1 MNGEEVKSAG
11 ARSQIRID
19 FTDKPISAWGGI
31 ASLVARY
38 VEKLGFRDWVEENL
52 PISEVSPNGR
62 GRYEKVLGL
71 FLTVLTGGDRF
82 SHMGWWGHGKEIM
95 CRSFGVEWLPQSPS
109 VMTRFWNK
117 VDSFEMAEVLGA
129 RLRSL
134 AVEIAGWEGMKED
147 ELRFDSS
154 VVTRYGRQ
162 EGAVKGYNPKKHG
175 RVSQHPLIAFLGSG
189 YIVNLWNRS
198 GNSSS
203 GNGIVE
209 FFRQTVRTL
218 EGKMSVTR
226 ILADTGYYLIGFVDY
241 LERNG
246 YSYIISAPMN
256 QIIQRRIFDIKDW
269 APVDEGIEAA
279 EFHFRHLAPGWD
291 VERRYVVIRQEV
303 AKRPKAS
310 GKQMSLFPDLPESK
324 SYRYSVMMT
333 NETMAPVEV
342 WRTHRPR
349 ATVENVIDDMKDGYG
364 FASFSL
370 HSFWATEA
378 VMSIIGMVF
387 RNLIVHLN
395 RNILHPDGQR
405 PELKTLR
412 LKMFI
417 VPAILGSDG
426 RRHVLR
432 LGVSDQ
438 KLRSKIVQ
446 LLDKISLMDLRINCN
461 AFGFT

>member
-1 MNGEEVKSAG
+1 MNGEETKSAG
-11 ARSQIRID
+11 VKSQMQID

-38 VEKLGFRDWVEENL
+38 VERLGFREWVEKNL
-52 PISEVSPNGR
+52 PIAEVSPNGK
-62 GRYEKVLGL
+62 GRYEKVLAL

-117 VDSFEMAEVLGA
+117 INSFEAAEILGSK
-129 RLRSL
+129 LRSL
-134 AVEIAGWEGMKED
+134 AIEIACWEGMKED

-162 EGAVKGYNPKKHG
+162 EGALKGYNPKKHG
-175 RVSQHPLIAFLGSG
+175 RLSHHPQIAFLGRG

-209 FFRQTVRTL
+209 FFSQTIRSL
-218 EGKMSVTR
+218 GGKIGVTR
-226 ILADTGYYLIGFVDY
+226 VLADTGYYMIDFIDH

-246 YSYIISAPMN
+246 YLYIISAPMN
-256 QIIQRRIFDIKDW
+256 QMLQRRIFDIKDW
-269 APVDEGIEAA
+269 SCVDDGIEAA
-279 EFHFRHLAPGWD
+279 EFNFRHLAPGWKT
-291 VERRYVVIRQEV
+291 ERRYVVIRQEIS
-303 AKRPKAS
+303 KRPKAS
-310 GKQMSLFPDLPESK
+310 GKQMSLFHDLPEGK
-324 SYRYSVMMT
+324 NYRYSVLIT
-333 NETMAPVEV
+333 NETMLPVEV

-349 ATVENVIDDMKDGYG
+349 ATVENVIDDMKGGYG

-378 VMSIIGMVF
+378 VMAMIGMVF

-395 RNILHPDGQR
+395 RNILNPEGQK
-405 PELKTLR
+405 PELRTLR

-417 VPAILGSDG
+417 IPALLGSDG

-432 LGVSDQ
+432 LGVTDQ
-438 KLRSKIVQ
+438 KIRGKIVQ
-446 LLDKISLMDLRINCN
+446 LLEKISFMNTRINCN
-461 AFGFT
+461 AVGFT

>member
-1 MNGEEVKSAG
+1 MNREEVKSAG
-11 ARSQIRID
+11 VKSQMQID

-38 VEKLGFRDWVEENL
+38 VERLGFREWVEKNL
-52 PISEVSPNGR
+52 TIAEVSPNGK
-62 GRYEKVLGL
+62 GRYEKVLAL
-71 FLTVLTGGDRF
+71 LLTVLAGGDRF
-82 SHMGWWGHGKEIM
+82 SHMGWWGYGKEIM

-109 VMTRFWNK
+109 VLTRFWNK
-117 VDSFEMAEVLGA
+117 VDSFEAAECLGA
-129 RLRSL
+129 KLRSL
-134 AVEIAGWEGMKED
+134 AMEIVAWEGMKED

-175 RVSQHPLIAFLGSG
+175 RASHHPLIAFLGSG

-209 FFRQTVRTL
+209 FFKQTLRSL
-218 EGKMSVTR
+218 DGKLAVTR
-226 ILADTGYYLIGFVDY
+226 ILADTGYYLIGFIDY

-246 YSYIISAPMN
+246 YLYIISAPMN
-256 QIIQRRIFDIKDW
+256 QMLQRRIFDVKDW
-269 APVDEGIEAA
+269 TPVDDGIEAA
-279 EFHFRHLAPGWD
+279 EFYFRHLAPGWD

-303 AKRPKAS
+303 ARRPKAS
-310 GKQMSLFPDLPESK
+310 GKQMSLFPDLPEGK
-324 SYRYSVMMT
+324 NYRYSVMIT

-364 FASFSL
+364 FSSFSL

-378 VMSIIGMVF
+378 VMAMIGMVF

-395 RNILHPDGQR
+395 RNILNPEGR
-405 PELKTLR
+405 LPELKTLR

-417 VPAILGSDG
+417 IPALLGSDG

-432 LGVSDQ
+432 LGITDQ
-438 KLRSKIVQ
+438 GIRDKITQ
-446 LLDKISLMDLRINCN
+446 LLGKISVMKARLNCN